1 MKYTVTNK
9 ANKEKFINC
18 FKKHIPHSSSC
29 LFPPQGIDKGENCG
43 YIAQNRF
50 CIWKN
55 IGIRNLGML
64 FLEMLQ
70 GEIAEDG
77 TVTYKFIKRT
87 DGNIFTLGFIIVSL
101 IAGIIFG
108 FLRNE
113 WGGAAVLF
121 GIAFI
126 FLLLRLIHSK
136 SNREHLLFTLETVI
150 NESNVENTL
159 R

>member
-1 MKYTVTNK
+1 
-9 ANKEKFINC
+9 
-18 FKKHIPHSSSC
+18 
-29 LFPPQGIDKGENCG
+29 
-43 YIAQNRF
+43 
-50 CIWKN
+50 
-55 IGIRNLGML
+55 ML